1 MRLEHFNHIANLI
14 GLKKK
19 SREAVWLIE
28 IDGMTGYAASRQL
41 DISQSTVSRAH
52 ARFRKALNEI
62 NQLTPYLPL

>member
-19 SREAVWLIE
+19 SREAVCLME

-41 DISQSTVSRAH
+41 DISLSTVSRAH
-52 ARFRKALNEI
+52 ARFRSAMK
-62 NQLTPYLPL
+62 QLSS